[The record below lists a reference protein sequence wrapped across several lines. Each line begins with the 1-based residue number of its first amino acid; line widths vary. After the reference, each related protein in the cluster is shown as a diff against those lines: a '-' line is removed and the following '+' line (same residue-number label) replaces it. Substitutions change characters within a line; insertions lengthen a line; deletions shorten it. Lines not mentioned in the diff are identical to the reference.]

1 MLIVH
6 VYVRVKVGFFEAFKE
21 ATCANAA
28 QSLTEPGV
36 VRFDVIQQV
45 EDQSRFVLVEVYR
58 TADAVLEHKN
68 TPHYSIWRDA
78 VAEMMAEPRTSIK
91 YSEVFPCAED
101 W

>member
-6 VYVRVKVGFFEAFKE
+6 VYVRVKVGFFEAFRDV
-21 ATCANAA
+21 TCENAA

-58 TADAVLEHKN
+58 TADAALEHKN
-68 TPHYSIWRDA
+68 TPHYSLWRDA
-78 VAEMMAEPRTSIK
+78 VAEMMAESRTSIK